1 MESPSCAPVFPLMT
15 DPLYDFRSDNVGGAA
30 PEILEAI
37 VAANAGTAS
46 PYGDDDYTRRMNDRF
61 AVVFEH
67 EVQVFPLSS
76 GTGSNSIGLA
86 ALANPYGAIYCH
98 ESAHI
103 NTYECGAPEFFTG
116 AKLVGLPGRDYKV
129 DPAGLDEALTL
140 AGRGNPTRV
149 QPFALNITQPTDFGT
164 LHSVAEVAA
173 LCDVAHRHGLRVHMD
188 GARFANA
195 VAALGCSPADL
206 TWRCGV
212 DVLSLGA
219 TKNGAINAEAVV
231 MFDRELARQVPYRMK
246 RGGQVLSKARFVSAQ
261 LERYLADDRWLERAR
276 RANAHAASLA
286 ARLTEVPGVTLVAPV
301 EINMLFLRMPEAVVA
316 AVDRGPF
323 RYYKLGRDV
332 RFVCR
337 HDQERDGIDALVR
350 CVREAALSPR

>member
-1 MESPSCAPVFPLMT
+1 MT

-30 PEILEAI
+30 PEILEAL

-61 AVVFEH
+61 ARAFEH
-67 EVQVFPLSS
+67 DVQVFPLAS
-76 GTGSNSIGLA
+76 GTGSNSIALA

-98 ESAHI
+98 ETAHI

-116 AKLVGLPGRDYKV
+116 AKLVGLPGRDGKLQ
-129 DPAGLDEALTL
+129 AAALDEELAM

-164 LHSVAEVAA
+164 LYSVAEIAA
-173 LCDVAHRHGLRVHMD
+173 LCEAAHRHGLRVHMD

-195 VAALGCSPADL
+195 VAALGCSPAEL

-231 MFDRELARQVPYRMK
+231 VFDRSLTHEIPYRMK

-261 LERYLADDRWLERAR
+261 LERYLADERWLERAR
-276 RANAHAASLA
+276 RANAHAAALA
-286 ARLTEVPGVTLVAPV
+286 ARLTEIPGVTRVTPV
-301 EINMLFLRMPEAVVA
+301 EINMLFLRMPDAAVA
-316 AVDRGPF
+316 ALDSGPF

-337 HDQERDGIDALVR
+337 HDQEPAGMDALVH
-350 CVREAALSPR
+350 CVREAVLP

>member
-1 MESPSCAPVFPLMT
+1 MSHAPYNFL
-15 DPLYDFRSDNVGGAA
+15 SDNVDGAA

-37 VAANAGTAS
+37 VAANAGTAP

-61 AVVFEH
+61 AAVFEH
-67 EVQVFPLSS
+67 RLQAFPLSS

-98 ESAHI
+98 ETAHI
-103 NTYECGAPEFFTG
+103 NTYECGAAEFFTG
-116 AKLVGLPGRDYKV
+116 AKLVGLAGRDCKL
-129 DPAGLDEALTL
+129 DADALDEALTL

-164 LHSVAEVAA
+164 LYSLAEVSG
-173 LCDVAHRHGLRVHMD
+173 LCEVAHRHGLRVHMD

-195 VAALGCSPADL
+195 LAALGCSPADL

-212 DVLSLGA
+212 DVLSFGA

-231 MFDRELARQVPYRMK
+231 VFDAELAREIPYRMK
-246 RGGQVLSKARFVSAQ
+246 RGGQMLSKARFVSAQ

-276 RANAHAASLA
+276 RANANAAALA
-286 ARLTEVPGVTLVAPV
+286 RRLTAIPGVSLVAPV
-301 EINMLFLRMPEAVVA
+301 EINMLFLRMPDAAVA
-316 AVDRGPF
+316 ALDRGPF

-337 HDQERDGIDALVR
+337 HDQEADGMDALVR
-350 CVREAALSPR
+350 CVADS

>member
-1 MESPSCAPVFPLMT
+1 MPHPH
-15 DPLYDFRSDNVGGAA
+15 YDFRSDNVGGAA
-30 PEILEAI
+30 PEILEAV

-46 PYGDDDYTRRMNDRF
+46 PYGDDEYTRRMNERF
-61 AVVFEH
+61 AAVFEH
-67 EVQVFPLSS
+67 PLQVFPLSS

-98 ESAHI
+98 ETAHI

-116 AKLVGLPGRDYKV
+116 AKLVGLSGRDFKLE
-129 DPAGLDEALTL
+129 AAALDEALAL

-164 LHSVAEVAA
+164 LYSPAEITA
-173 LCDVAHRHGLRVHMD
+173 LCEVAHRHGLRVHMD

-195 VAALGCSPADL
+195 LAALGCSPADL

-231 MFDRELARQVPYRMK
+231 VFDRALAQEIPYRMK

-261 LERYLADDRWLERAR
+261 LERYLADDLWLERAR
-276 RANAHAASLA
+276 QANVNAAALA
-286 ARLTEVPGVTLVAPV
+286 ARLTQIPGVTLVAPV
-301 EINMLFLRMPEAVVA
+301 EINMLFLRMPDAAVA
-316 AVDRGPF
+316 ALDRGPF

-337 HDQERDGIDALVR
+337 HDQERAGMEALVR
-350 CVREAALSPR
+350 CVHEAVLP

>member
-1 MESPSCAPVFPLMT
+1 MNE
-15 DPLYDFRSDNVGGAA
+15 PLYDFRSDNVGGAA

-37 VAANAGTAS
+37 VTANAGTAA
-46 PYGDDDYTRRMNDRF
+46 PYGDDDFTRRMNERF
-61 AVVFEH
+61 TTLFEH
-67 EVQVFPLSS
+67 PVQVFPLSS
-76 GTGSNSIGLA
+76 GTGSNSVALS

-98 ESAHI
+98 ETAHI
-103 NTYECGAPEFFTG
+103 NVYECGAPEFFTG
-116 AKLVGLPGRDYKV
+116 AKLVGLPGRDFKLE
-129 DPAGLDEALTL
+129 PAALDDALAL

-164 LHSVAEVAA
+164 LYSIEEVAA
-173 LCDVAHRHGLRVHMD
+173 LCAVAHRHGLRVHMD

-195 VAALGCSPADL
+195 VAALGCAPADL

-231 MFDRELARQVPYRMK
+231 VFDPELAREIPYRMK

-261 LERYLADDRWLERAR
+261 LERYVADDRWLERAR
-276 RANAHAASLA
+276 RANAHAAALASSLTA
-286 ARLTEVPGVTLVAPV
+286 VPGVSLVAPV
-301 EINMLFLRMPEAVVA
+301 EVNMLFLRMPEAAVA
-316 AVDRGPF
+316 ALDRGPF

-337 HDQERDGIDALVR
+337 HDQEPGGLDALVR
-350 CVREAALSPR
+350 SIREAVLPSR

>member
-1 MESPSCAPVFPLMT
+1 V
-15 DPLYDFRSDNVGGAA
+15 YDFRSDNVGGAA

-46 PYGDDDYTRRMNDRF
+46 PYGDDDYTRAMQERF
-61 AVVFEH
+61 AVLFGR
-67 EVQVFPLSS
+67 EVRVFPLSS
-76 GTGSNSIGLA
+76 GTGSNSIALA
-86 ALANPYGAIYCH
+86 ALANPYGSIYCH
-98 ESAHI
+98 ETAHI
-103 NTYECGAPEFFTG
+103 NVYECGAPEFFTG
-116 AKLVGLPGRDYKV
+116 AKLVAMPGRDFK
-129 DPAGLDEALTL
+129 LDAALLEEALAL

-164 LHSVAEVAA
+164 LYTPAEITA
-173 LCDVAHRHGLRVHMD
+173 LCEVAHRHGLRVHMD

-195 VAALGCSPADL
+195 IAALGCAPADI

-231 MFDRELARQVPYRMK
+231 VFDPGLAGEIPYRMK

-261 LERYLADDRWLERAR
+261 LARYVADDRWLERAR
-276 RANAHAASLA
+276 RANAHAAALA
-286 ARLTEVPGVTLVAPV
+286 RALTALPGVSLVAPV
-301 EINMLFLRMPEAVVA
+301 EINMLFLRMPDAAVA
-316 AVDRGPF
+316 ALDRGPF

-332 RFVCR
+332 RLVCR
-337 HDQERDGIDALVR
+337 HDQEAAGMDALVR
-350 CVREAALSPR
+350 CIQDALLP

>member
-1 MESPSCAPVFPLMT
+1 MSQAP
-15 DPLYDFRSDNVGGAA
+15 YDFRSDNVGGAA

-37 VAANAGTAS
+37 VAANSGTAS
-46 PYGDDDYTRRMNDRF
+46 PYGDDDYTRRMNERF
-61 AVVFEH
+61 TAVFEH
-67 EVQVFPLSS
+67 PLQVFPLSS
-76 GTGSNSIGLA
+76 GTGSNSIALA
-86 ALANPYGAIYCH
+86 ALANAYGAIYCH
-98 ESAHI
+98 ETAHI

-116 AKLVGLPGRDYKV
+116 AKLVGLAGRDFKLA
-129 DPAGLDEALTL
+129 PGALDEALAL

-164 LHSVAEVAA
+164 LYSPAEVTA
-173 LCDVAHRHGLRVHMD
+173 LCDVARRHGLRVHMD

-195 VAALGCSPADL
+195 LAALACSPADL

-219 TKNGAINAEAVV
+219 TKNGALNAEAVV
-231 MFDRELARQVPYRMK
+231 VFNPDLAREIPFRMK

-261 LERYLADDRWLERAR
+261 LDRYLADDRWLERAR
-276 RANAHAASLA
+276 QANAHAATLA
-286 ARLTEVPGVTLVAPV
+286 RRLSAIPGVTLVAPV
-301 EINMLFLRMPEAVVA
+301 EINMLFLRLPDAAVA
-316 AVDRGPF
+316 ALDRGPF

-337 HDQERDGIDALVR
+337 HDQESAGMDALVH
-350 CVREAALSPR
+350 CVDEAISPSR

>member
-1 MESPSCAPVFPLMT
+1 MNEPP
-15 DPLYDFRSDNVGGAA
+15 YDFRSDNVGGAA

-37 VAANAGTAS
+37 VAANAGTAA
-46 PYGDDDYTRRMNDRF
+46 PYGDDDYTRRMNARF
-61 AVVFEH
+61 AAVFECP
-67 EVQVFPLSS
+67 VQVFPLSS
-76 GTGSNSIGLA
+76 GTGSNSVALA
-86 ALANPYGAIYCH
+86 ALANPFGAIYCH
-98 ESAHI
+98 ETAHI
-103 NTYECGAPEFFTG
+103 NVYECGAPEFFTG
-116 AKLVGLPGRDYKV
+116 AKLVGLPGRDFKLQ
-129 DPAGLDEALTL
+129 PAGLDEALAL

-164 LHSVAEVAA
+164 LYSPAEITA
-173 LCDVAHRHGLRVHMD
+173 LCEVAHRHGLRVHMD

-231 MFDRELARQVPYRMK
+231 AFDPQLAREIPYRMK

-261 LERYLADDRWLERAR
+261 LERYVADDRWLERAR
-276 RANAHAASLA
+276 RANASAATLA
-286 ARLTEVPGVTLVAPV
+286 RELTALPGVSLVAPV
-301 EINMLFLRMPEAVVA
+301 EINMLFLRMPDAAVA
-316 AVDRGPF
+316 ALDRGPF

-337 HDQERDGIDALVR
+337 HDQATTELAALVR
-350 CVREAALSPR
+350 CIREAVRPPD

>member
-1 MESPSCAPVFPLMT
+1 M
-15 DPLYDFRSDNVGGAA
+15 YDFRSDNVEGAA

-46 PYGDDDYTRRMNDRF
+46 PYGDDDYTRAMHQSF
-61 AVVFEH
+61 AALFGR
-67 EVQVFPLSS
+67 EVRVFPLSS
-76 GTGSNSIGLA
+76 GTGSNSIALA
-86 ALANPYGAIYCH
+86 ALANPYGSIYCH
-98 ESAHI
+98 ETAHI
-103 NTYECGAPEFFTG
+103 NVYECGAPEFFTG
-116 AKLVGLPGRDYKV
+116 AKLVAMPGHDFKL
-129 DPAGLDEALTL
+129 DAALLDEALAL

-164 LHSVAEVAA
+164 LYTPAEITA
-173 LCDVAHRHGLRVHMD
+173 LSEVAHRHDLRVHMD

-195 VAALGCSPADL
+195 IAALGCSPAEL

-231 MFDRELARQVPYRMK
+231 VFDPGLAAEIPYRMK

-261 LERYLADDRWLERAR
+261 LARYVADGRWLERASQ
-276 RANAHAASLA
+276 ANAHAAALA
-286 ARLTEVPGVTLVAPV
+286 SALTALPGVSLVAPV
-301 EINMLFLRMPEAVVA
+301 EVNMLFLRMPDAAVA
-316 AVDRGPF
+316 ALDRGPF

-332 RFVCR
+332 RLVCR
-337 HDQERDGIDALVR
+337 HDQEAAGMDAQVR
-350 CVREAALSPR
+350 CIQDALSP